1 MPRGWNETDPEK
13 GQPNRHTRAKI
24 RLMMQDI
31 LEDHFALR
39 AVIDKIAEKRPEDV
53 LDAVLW
59 VTDQDN
65 EVKEKEKA

>member
-1 MPRGWNETDPEK
+1 MPRGWNEADPEK

-31 LEDHFALR
+31 LDDPLALR

-59 VTDQDN
+59 VTEDN